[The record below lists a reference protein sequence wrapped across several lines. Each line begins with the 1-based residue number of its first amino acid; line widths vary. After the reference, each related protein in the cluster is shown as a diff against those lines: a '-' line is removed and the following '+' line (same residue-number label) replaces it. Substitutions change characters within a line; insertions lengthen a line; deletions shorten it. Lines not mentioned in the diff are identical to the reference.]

1 LKVDTEQVI
10 RTWKHKGLRELFEKG
25 RSRRVRPDLQARALL
40 VLDALD
46 AAAKASNLNLPG
58 FDFHRLRGHRP
69 PRYSIHVNGPWC
81 ITFEFE
87 DGEARRVNL
96 EQYH

>member
-1 LKVDTEQVI
+1 VI
-10 RTWKHKGLRELFEKG
+10 RTWKHKGLCELFEEG
-25 RSRRVRPDLQARALL
+25 RGRRVRPDLQARALL

-46 AAAKASNLNLPG
+46 AATKPSDLNLPG
-58 FDFHRLRGHRP
+58 FDFHRLRGHKP

-81 ITFEFE
+81 ITFEFDE
-87 DGEARRVNL
+87 GEARRVDL

>member
-1 LKVDTEQVI
+1 VNVI
-10 RTWKHKGLRELFEKG
+10 QPWKHKGLCELFEKG

-46 AAAKASNLNLPG
+46 AATKPSDLNLPG
-58 FDFHRLRGHRP
+58 FDFHRLRGHKP

-87 DGEARRVNL
+87 EGEARRVDL

>member
-1 LKVDTEQVI
+1 VI

-46 AAAKASNLNLPG
+46 AATKPSDLDLPG
-58 FDFHRLRGHRP
+58 FDFHRLRGRKP
-69 PRYSIHVNGPWC
+69 PRFSIHVNGPWC

>member
-1 LKVDTEQVI
+1 MDVI
-10 RTWKHKGLRELFEKG
+10 RTWKHKGLRVLFESG
-25 RSRRVRPDLQARALL
+25 RSRRVRPDLQVRALL

-46 AAAKASNLNLPG
+46 AATKVSDLNLPG
-58 FDFHRLRGHRP
+58 FNFHRLRGHKP

-87 DGEARRVNL
+87 EGEARRVDL

>member
-1 LKVDTEQVI
+1 VI
-10 RTWKHKGLRELFEKG
+10 KTWKHKGLRELFEKG
-25 RSRRVRPDLQARALL
+25 RSRRVRPDLQARALM

-46 AAAKASNLNLPG
+46 AAAKVSNLNLPG

-81 ITFEFE
+81 ITFEFG
-87 DGEARRVNL
+87 DGEARRVDL